1 MRAILIA
8 FLVLLI
14 GPVLLRA
21 AVYAAS
27 EPQAHWSNADR
38 SPVGLAPDPMIER
51 DAIVQVYA
59 ARAYRWRGIFAVHTW
74 IAIKPVGADDYTRY
88 DVMGWGRPLRIS
100 SGTPDSRWFGNDPEL
115 LFDARGDKAAAMIPK
130 IQEAVAT
137 YRYAD
142 YGQYVLWPG
151 PNSNSFVAEIAR
163 QVPDLR
169 VALPPNAVG
178 KDFGPRWFSLM
189 PTPSNTGWQISIA
202 GYVGIAGGLVEGLE
216 LHVLGQTL
224 GIDILRPALKFP
236 ALGRIGMAAHTG

>member
-74 IAIKPVGADDYTRY
+74 IAIKPAGAGDYTRY
-88 DVMGWGRPLRIS
+88 DP
-100 SGTPDSRWFGNDPEL
+100 
-115 LFDARGDKAAAMIPK
+115 IP
-130 IQEAVAT
+130 
-137 YRYAD
+137 
-142 YGQYVLWPG
+142 
-151 PNSNSFVAEIAR
+151 
-163 QVPDLR
+163 
-169 VALPPNAVG
+169 
-178 KDFGPRWFSLM
+178 
-189 PTPSNTGWQISIA
+189 
-202 GYVGIAGGLVEGLE
+202 
-216 LHVLGQTL
+216 
-224 GIDILRPALKFP
+224 
-236 ALGRIGMAAHTG
+236 